1 MNRGVP
7 RPTPLPAE
15 QAPPPALQQ
24 LLSRPE
30 ADPPTVT
37 PVQDTE
43 DPSMRQ
49 TVIHT
54 LKAASLAVVLA
65 LPSLPA
71 LALDPGQAAPDIE
84 LGIGA
89 DRLSKLKGKVV
100 YVDFW
105 ASWCGPCRQSFP
117 WMNEMQ
123 GKYGARGLQIVA
135 VNLDAKRADA
145 DQFLAQVPAR
155 FSVGFD
161 AKGDSAKQF
170 GVKGMPTSVLIGP
183 DGKVLAIHQGFKDE
197 DRKELEAKFVSALG
211 ALAK

>member
-1 MNRGVP
+1 
-7 RPTPLPAE
+7 
-15 QAPPPALQQ
+15 
-24 LLSRPE
+24 
-30 ADPPTVT
+30 
-37 PVQDTE
+37 
-43 DPSMRQ
+43 MRK

-54 LKAASLAVVLA
+54 LKAAGLA
-65 LPSLPA
+65 LALTVPSLPA
-71 LALDPGQAAPDIE
+71 VALDPGQAVPDIA
-84 LGIGA
+84 LGAGA
-89 DRLSKLKGKVV
+89 ERLSQLKGKVV

-123 GKYGARGLQIVA
+123 GKYGAKGLQIVG

-145 DQFLAQVPAR
+145 DQFLAQVPAK

-197 DRKELEAKFVSALG
+197 DRKELEAKFVSALS
-211 ALAK
+211 AVAK

>member
-1 MNRGVP
+1 MRK
-7 RPTPLPAE
+7 
-15 QAPPPALQQ
+15 
-24 LLSRPE
+24 
-30 ADPPTVT
+30 TVT
-37 PVQDTE
+37 
-43 DPSMRQ
+43 
-49 TVIHT
+49 HT
-54 LKAASLAVVLA
+54 LKAASLAVALA
-65 LPSLPA
+65 LPSVPA
-71 LALDPGQAAPDIE
+71 LALDPGKAAPDIE
-84 LGIGA
+84 LGAGA
-89 DRLSKLKGKVV
+89 ERLSSLKGKVV

-123 GKYGARGLQIVA
+123 GKYGAQGLQIIG

-145 DQFLAQVPAR
+145 DQFLAQVPAK

-161 AKGDSAKQF
+161 AKGDSARQF

-197 DRKELEAKFVSALG
+197 DRKALEAKFVSALG